1 MLCFLLAVLRFFNT
15 LGIQYIHPLAHYD
28 IIAFQCLFRLNN
40 PILFCSSAFKTK
52 QMLCSDGRLKSK
64 LRSWL
69 HLHYPCPFALSVWH
83 VTFSFTATDLEG
95 QPNQKNSSGQ
105 DQILHGTKRRGR
117 GRSPTLNYRFGGL
130 REINKG
136 S

>member
-52 QMLCSDGRLKSK
+52 QMLCPDGRLKSK

-69 HLHYPCPFALSVWH
+69 HLHYLFGTLH
-83 VTFSFTATDLEG
+83 FHLL
-95 QPNQKNSSGQ
+95 QPTWRVN
-105 DQILHGTKRRGR
+105 LTKRIVLGR
-117 GRSPTLNYRFGGL
+117 IKSYKAQREGGGAA
-130 REINKG
+130 RQP
-136 S
+136 